1 MRATTAGVVSLG
13 GGEDEPVDSLRETMP
28 VGAMD
33 EFLSYRFLA
42 FMPTAF
48 FLGTESKR
56 LFLCMFCESLQH
68 FVPRFCG

>member
-1 MRATTAGVVSLG
+1 
-13 GGEDEPVDSLRETMP
+13 MP
-28 VGAMD
+28 EGAMD

-56 LFLCMFCESLQH
+56 LFLCMFCESFQH